1 MIDYDRI
8 AAEYA
13 RHRRVH
19 TEVLRRLTTGL
30 QPTATV
36 LEVGC
41 GTGNYLIAIRE
52 VVGCSCWGIDPS
64 AEMLAQARAR
74 SKQVQV
80 LQGTA
85 ERLQFPDG
93 QFDFVFSVDVI
104 HHVGDRG
111 RSFREGEDWAMAD
124 VGQGVGRE
132 FLEIITRE
140 MRKLKAQ
147 GEKAIAQVTDDRKL
161 HLKLD
166 EQSNSIDII
175 VRHLAG
181 NMVSRWTDFLTTD
194 GEKPT
199 RKRDAEFEPAPNLT
213 RAEIIASW
221 EKGWTCLFNT
231 LGALTPADLQ
241 QRVRVAGQEFS
252 ALDAILRQS
261 LHYAA
266 HVGQIMSLAKHL
278 EWQHWQS
285 LSVPLKKAGK
295 SQPGLFTD
303 FS

>member
-1 MIDYDRI
+1 
-8 AAEYA
+8 
-13 RHRRVH
+13 
-19 TEVLRRLTTGL
+19 
-30 QPTATV
+30 
-36 LEVGC
+36 
-41 GTGNYLIAIRE
+41 
-52 VVGCSCWGIDPS
+52 
-64 AEMLAQARAR
+64 
-74 SKQVQV
+74 
-80 LQGTA
+80 
-85 ERLQFPDG
+85 
-93 QFDFVFSVDVI
+93 
-104 HHVGDRG
+104 
-111 RSFREGEDWAMAD
+111 MAD
-124 VGQGVGRE
+124 VGQGVGGE

-140 MRKLKAQ
+140 LRKLKVQ
-147 GEKAIAQVTDDRKL
+147 GEKAMAQVADDRKL

-213 RAEIIASW
+213 RADLMASW
-221 EKGWTCLFNT
+221 EKGWACLF
-231 LGALTPADLQ
+231 GALAGLTPANLQ
-241 QRVRVAGQEFS
+241 QKVRVAGQELS

-295 SQPGLFTD
+295 S
-303 FS
+303 